1 MKLSLRVRLGLFW
14 LVIVVICIA
23 LGAIMHRVY
32 SLGVDAQ
39 TARMRDMMQDACE
52 TIQRQYSLSV
62 RHQGGQGGL
71 DSALAYAVLQAVL
84 SDTPGVEGGIWREHD
99 TLEAQFVAYAFPTHA
114 GSEVKKDVPQTE
126 RVRLAAFAR
135 QSLARRAPLSDSHS
149 FSREAVLTHAQPML
163 DLSPP
168 LVVWTMARIQ
178 LATGAAYD
186 QLRVGLG
193 VLFFFSLAS
202 GGVFAVFLMRWSRRF
217 ARLTTVLATHAFDHA
232 LDIAPTGDAEL
243 DRIVSVLND
252 FSARLTKA
260 QVEAQRAAAALAH
273 ADRLAALGRMATG
286 LAHEIRNP
294 LATMRLKAENAL
306 AQPHLEAQSRQVQ
319 ALRAMLG
326 QIDRLEHLVRS
337 LLAMTQPLQLRPQCV
352 PLGPWIEQHV
362 AAYAEQT
369 QSAGVHIETV
379 VAAEQWC
386 FDPLHL
392 GRAVENLLSNALQH
406 TPCGGVVRI
415 AAHAHSAHLFLQVS
429 DTGSGIAPEV
439 LPRLFEPFVTSR
451 ASGTGLGLAL
461 VREIAVAHGGSVR
474 LVCAA
479 PGACFEIEIPWLP
492 SSSLTTTPTS
502 ATV

>member
-1 MKLSLRVRLGLFW
+1 
-14 LVIVVICIA
+14 
-23 LGAIMHRVY
+23 
-32 SLGVDAQ
+32 
-39 TARMRDMMQDACE
+39 
-52 TIQRQYSLSV
+52 
-62 RHQGGQGGL
+62 
-71 DSALAYAVLQAVL
+71 
-84 SDTPGVEGGIWREHD
+84 
-99 TLEAQFVAYAFPTHA
+99 
-114 GSEVKKDVPQTE
+114 
-126 RVRLAAFAR
+126 
-135 QSLARRAPLSDSHS
+135 
-149 FSREAVLTHAQPML
+149 ML

-168 LVVWTMARIQ
+168 LVAWTMARMQ

-193 VLFFFSLAS
+193 VLLFFSLAS
-202 GGVFAVFLMRWSRRF
+202 GGLFAVFLMRWARRF
-217 ARLTTVLATHAFDHA
+217 ARLTTGLATHAFDQA

-243 DRIVSVLND
+243 DRIVRVLND

-260 QVEAQRAAAALAH
+260 QSEAQRAAAALAH
-273 ADRLAALGRMATG
+273 ADRLAALGRMAAG

-352 PLGPWIEQHV
+352 PLGPWLEQQV
-362 AAYAEQT
+362 AAYAEQA
-369 QSAGVHIETV
+369 QAAGVRLETEV
-379 VAAEQWC
+379 VVEQWC

-392 GRAVENLLSNALQH
+392 GRAVDNLLSNALQH

-415 AAHAHSAHLFLQVS
+415 AAHAHDAHLLLRVS

-439 LPRLFEPFVTSR
+439 LPRLFEPFVTHR

-461 VREIAVAHGGSVR
+461 VREIAAAHSGSVR

-492 SSSLTTTPTS
+492 SSSLPTTPTF

>member
-1 MKLSLRVRLGLFW
+1 MKLSLHVRLGLFW

-52 TIQRQYSLSV
+52 TIQRQYTLSV
-62 RHQGGQGGL
+62 RHQGGQGAL
-71 DSALAYAVLQAVL
+71 DSALAYAVVHAVL
-84 SDTPGVEGGIWREHD
+84 RETPGVEGGLWREHE

-126 RVRLAAFAR
+126 RVRLATFAR
-135 QSLARRAPLSDSHS
+135 QSLAQRAPLSDSHS

-202 GGVFAVFLMRWSRRF
+202 GGVFAIFLMRWSRRF
-217 ARLTTVLATHAFDHA
+217 AQLTAALATYSLAHMP
-232 LDIAPTGDAEL
+232 DIAPTGDAEL
-243 DRIVSVLND
+243 DRIVSVVND
-252 FSARLTKA
+252 VSARLSQA
-260 QVEAQRAAAALAH
+260 QAEAQRAAAALAR
-273 ADRLAALGRMATG
+273 ADRLAALGRMSAG
-286 LAHEIRNP
+286 LAHEIRTP

-306 AQPHLEAQSRQVQ
+306 AQPHTDRQGRQVE
-319 ALRAMLG
+319 ALRAVLG
-326 QIDRLEHLVRS
+326 QIDRLESLVRG
-337 LLAMTQPLQLRPQCV
+337 LLAMTQPLQLHPQCV
-352 PLGPWIEQHV
+352 RLGPWIEQHV
-362 AAYAEQT
+362 AAYAEQA
-369 QSAGVHIETV
+369 QAAGVSIETE

-415 AAHAHSAHLFLQVS
+415 AAHTEGAHLLLRVS
-429 DTGSGIAPEV
+429 DTGTGVAPEV

-451 ASGTGLGLAL
+451 AAGTGLGLAL
-461 VREIAVAHGGSVR
+461 VQEIAMAHGGSVQ
-474 LVCAA
+474 LVGAA
-479 PGACFEIEIPWLP
+479 PGACFDIEIPWL
-492 SSSLTTTPTS
+492 SS
-502 ATV
+502 

>member
-1 MKLSLRVRLGLFW
+1 MKLSLRVRLSLFW

-62 RHQGGQGGL
+62 RHQGGQGAL

-84 SDTPGVEGGIWREHD
+84 RDILGVEGGIWREHD
-99 TLEAQFVAYAFPTHA
+99 TLDAQFVAYAFPTHA
-114 GSEVKKDVPQTE
+114 GSEVKKDVPPTE
-126 RVRLAAFAR
+126 RTRLAALAR
-135 QSLARRAPLSDSHS
+135 HSLAQRAPLSDNRT
-149 FSREAVLTHAQPML
+149 FRYEVVLTQACPML

-168 LVVWTMARIQ
+168 LVAWTMARVR

-202 GGVFAVFLMRWSRRF
+202 GGLFAVFLMRWSRRF
-217 ARLTTVLATHAFDHA
+217 ARLTTVLTMHAFDQA

-260 QVEAQRAAAALAH
+260 QNEAQRAATALAR
-273 ADRLAALGRMATG
+273 ADRLAALGRMAAG
-286 LAHEIRNP
+286 LAHEIRTP

-306 AQPHLEAQSRQVQ
+306 AQPHTDAQSRQAQ
-319 ALRAMLG
+319 ALQAMLG
-326 QIDRLEHLVRS
+326 QINRLEHLVRS
-337 LLAMTQPLQLRPQCV
+337 LLAMTQPLQLHPQCV
-352 PLGPWIEQHV
+352 LLGPWIEQHV
-362 AAYAEQT
+362 GAYAEQARVADV
-369 QSAGVHIETV
+369 QIETEV
-379 VAAEQWC
+379 EAEQWC

-406 TPCGGVVRI
+406 TPSGGVVRI
-415 AAHAHSAHLFLQVS
+415 TAHAREAHLLLRVS

-439 LPRLFEPFVTSR
+439 LPRLFEPFVTNR
-451 ASGTGLGLAL
+451 ANGTGLGLAL
-461 VREIAVAHGGSVR
+461 VREIAVAHGGNAR
-474 LVCAA
+474 LACAA
-479 PGACFEIEIPWLP
+479 PGSCFEIEIPWLP
-492 SSSLTTTPTS
+492 SSSLTTTPTF
-502 ATV
+502 A